1 MKVTLFIPVLNEI
14 EAIKVIM
21 PRVKREWVD
30 EIIVVDGNSTDGT
43 AEYFK
48 ENGYK
53 VTSQSRPGAIHAWWD
68 GFELATG
75 DIIIPFSPDGNSVPE
90 LIPSLIEKI
99 SEGYDMVIASRFK
112 DGAKSYDDNIF
123 TAMANHGLTK
133 IINVV
138 FGGSYTDCLG
148 MYRAFDRSLLVE
160 LGLNRNRDTAAAVFE
175 VLLSIR
181 CLTSKKKVT
190 EIPGDEPDRIGKG
203 GSRAHPSAMMR
214 TYAGII
220 MLSCIFR
227 EYFRR

>member
-14 EAIKVIM
+14 EAVQVIM

-43 AEYFK
+43 PEYFK

-53 VTSQSRPGAIHAWWD
+53 VISQSRLGAIHAWWD

-90 LIPSLIEKI
+90 VIPSLIEKMR
-99 SEGYDMVIASRFK
+99 EGYDMVIASRYK
-112 DGAKSYDDNIF
+112 DGAKSHDDNIF
-123 TAMANHGLTK
+123 TAMANYGLTK
-133 IINVV
+133 IINLA
-138 FGGSYTDCLG
+138 FEGNYTDCLG
-148 MYRAFDRSLLVE
+148 MYRAFNRRLLVE
-160 LGLNRNRDTAAAVFE
+160 LGLNRNPDTKVAVFE

-181 CLTSKKKVT
+181 CLTNKKKVA
-190 EIPGDEPDRIGKG
+190 EIPGDEPNRIGKG
-203 GSRAHPSAMMR
+203 GSRCHPSVRAR

-220 MLSCIFR
+220 MLRCIFR